1 MNMQETPQAEKRL
14 GGRRMR
20 TLKGGRIVFNA
31 GFGVFDCVV
40 RNISQG
46 GAMLQL
52 SGPLGIPSRFELV
65 MDPGTPRRK
74 CTVRWRTDNAIGVS
88 FDPPDD
94 AAPGAA
100 SGTP

>member
-1 MNMQETPQAEKRL
+1 MNTPNDPREEHRRD
-14 GGRRMR
+14 RRMR

-40 RNISQG
+40 RNISEG

-52 SGPLGIPSRFELV
+52 SGPLGIPSHFELV
-65 MDPGTPRRK
+65 MEPGIPRRK

-88 FDPPDD
+88 FDRPD
-94 AAPGAA
+94 AA
-100 SGTP
+100 